1 MMHRKRTAAL
11 VLAALIV
18 AAAGAAGGWAWWHR
32 NGAGRGDLT
41 LYGNMDI
48 RQVQLAFKGP
58 ERIVELNVREGDR
71 VRRGQM
77 LARQDTAELKSN
89 LAYAR
94 AEVAAQRSVLAA
106 LEAGSR
112 PQEIHKAEADVR
124 AARARARLA
133 RLRETRTR
141 KLFRKG
147 MVSRQEY
154 DDARAAAQ
162 SAEARLDAAGQALQ
176 LLRAG
181 PRSEDIDAAR
191 SRLQAY
197 QAQMDLAA
205 ERLKDATLR
214 SPGNGVI
221 ENRILE
227 VGDMASAQTPVY
239 TLALT
244 GDMWARTYV
253 DEAALGRVYPGMAAR
268 VTSDSYPDRHYAGV
282 VGYISPTAEFT
293 PKSVE
298 TPEVR
303 TSLVYELRVNICGPH
318 DGLRLGMPVTVTLRP
333 GTAGSASCNGRQDRN
348 AR

>member
-1 MMHRKRTAAL
+1 MTRRKRIAAL
-11 VLAALIV
+11 VVAAVVL
-18 AAAGAAGGWAWWHR
+18 AAGAAGGWAWWHR
-32 NGAGRGDLT
+32 GRVGSEDLT
-41 LYGNMDI
+41 LYGNIDL

-58 ERIVELNVREGDR
+58 ERIAELDVREGDR
-71 VRRGQM
+71 VRRGEV
-77 LARQDTAELKSN
+77 LARQDTRELQSN
-89 LAYAR
+89 VAYAR

-112 PQEIHKAEADVR
+112 PQEIRKAAADVR
-124 AARARARLA
+124 AARARSHLA
-133 RLRETRTR
+133 ALRETRTG
-141 KLFRKG
+141 KLYRNG

-162 SAEARLDAAGQALQ
+162 SADAGLDAARQALQ

-181 PRSEDIDAAR
+181 PRREDIEAAR
-191 SRLQAY
+191 SRLKAY
-197 QAQMDLAA
+197 RAQRDLAS
-205 ERLKDATLR
+205 ERLADATLR
-214 SPGNGVI
+214 SPASGVI

-244 GDMWARTYV
+244 GEMWVRAYV
-253 DEAALGRVYPGMAAR
+253 DESALGRVHPGMAAR
-268 VTSDSYPDRHYAGV
+268 VTSDSYPGRHYAAV

-303 TSLVYELRVNICGPH
+303 TSLVYELRVNICGAH
-318 DGLRLGMPVTVTLRP
+318 HGLRLGMPVTVTLRP
-333 GTAGSASCNGRQDRN
+333 GAPKPASCNGGPDQHGR
-348 AR
+348 